1 MPAHNKGYTSG
12 GFKSNLQARGSL
24 ARAVT
29 VDSES
34 ATKTRPLHTLN
45 VMCKQKQHSP
55 QMKKRCSDKN
65 GFTFLGEIYRV
76 RLLTFQQN
84 ILKIAVQTS
93 CKPNYP
99 TLNQTFQ

>member
-1 MPAHNKGYTSG
+1 
-12 GFKSNLQARGSL
+12 
-24 ARAVT
+24 
-29 VDSES
+29 
-34 ATKTRPLHTLN
+34 
-45 VMCKQKQHSP
+45 MCKQKQHSP

-99 TLNQTFQ
+99 TLNQTFQKVP

>member
-1 MPAHNKGYTSG
+1 MNFLTKRYVNSKRNITAIVVIPQNRRNNNNRIYT
-12 GFKSNLQARGSL
+12 
-24 ARAVT
+24 
-29 VDSES
+29 
-34 ATKTRPLHTLN
+34 N

-99 TLNQTFQ
+99 TLNQTFQKVP

>member
-1 MPAHNKGYTSG
+1 MPANNKR
-12 GFKSNLQARGSL
+12 FAVMRGVNICEPRTTAS
-24 ARAVT
+24 R
-29 VDSES
+29 
-34 ATKTRPLHTLN
+34 RG

-99 TLNQTFQ
+99 TLNQTFQKVP

>member
-1 MPAHNKGYTSG
+1 MPDQLPWNCKPIRL
-12 GFKSNLQARGSL
+12 NVDEVVL
-24 ARAVT
+24 AYF
-29 VDSES
+29 
-34 ATKTRPLHTLN
+34 LN
-45 VMCKQKQHSP
+45 AKVMCKQKQHSP

-99 TLNQTFQ
+99 TLNQTFQKVP

>member
-1 MPAHNKGYTSG
+1 MPANNKR
-12 GFKSNLQARGSL
+12 FAVMRGVNICEPRTTAS
-24 ARAVT
+24 R
-29 VDSES
+29 
-34 ATKTRPLHTLN
+34 RG

-84 ILKIAVQTS
+84 ILKIGTIQYFV
-93 CKPNYP
+93 
-99 TLNQTFQ
+99 

>member
-1 MPAHNKGYTSG
+1 MPANNKRFAVMRGVNICEPRTTTSC
-12 GFKSNLQARGSL
+12 R
-24 ARAVT
+24 T
-29 VDSES
+29 
-34 ATKTRPLHTLN
+34 

-99 TLNQTFQ
+99 TLNQTFQKVP

>member
-1 MPAHNKGYTSG
+1 MPANNKR
-12 GFKSNLQARGSL
+12 FAVMRGVNICEPRTTAS
-24 ARAVT
+24 R
-29 VDSES
+29 
-34 ATKTRPLHTLN
+34 RG